1 MITNIASTHEWSLTG
16 SDRRTRFASRFCP
29 RRLSPVVQV
38 VQLESPLE
46 RLSDCRT
53 VPYLRFFLVRNE
65 EAGGSNPLSSTRF
78 SSSVRNSSAAT
89 RSDLTLRGTQ
99 PDIRGNPGRNTP
111 TESKSLDSSTL
122 ADFPL
127 LIAVSRYPDHFAIKL
142 LRSAVNSSAPGGS
155 FPSVIRPTLRA
166 KPSSE

>member
-1 MITNIASTHEWSLTG
+1 MQRGSYQPPVGLVPTNALVFTNVASTHEWSLTR

-65 EAGGSNPLSSTRF
+65 EVVGSNPISSTKSQRGPRACIVGATA
-78 SSSVRNSSAAT
+78 SSREGEDSVSLVATANRCARN
-89 RSDLTLRGTQ
+89 L
-99 PDIRGNPGRNTP
+99 
-111 TESKSLDSSTL
+111 
-122 ADFPL
+122 
-127 LIAVSRYPDHFAIKL
+127 SRRWL
-142 LRSAVNSSAPGGS
+142 ERCRVVG
-155 FPSVIRPTLRA
+155 
-166 KPSSE
+166 

>member
-1 MITNIASTHEWSLTG
+1 MTNRIAEQLPNDGQVGDYRFVRHISTDNAPVFTNIASTHEWSLTG

-65 EAGGSNPLSSTRF
+65 EAGGSNPLSST
-78 SSSVRNSSAAT
+78 
-89 RSDLTLRGTQ
+89 
-99 PDIRGNPGRNTP
+99 
-111 TESKSLDSSTL
+111 KSLCPAL
-122 ADFPL
+122 KAC
-127 LIAVSRYPDHFAIKL
+127 LIF
-142 LRSAVNSSAPGGS
+142 
-155 FPSVIRPTLRA
+155 
-166 KPSSE
+166 

>member
-1 MITNIASTHEWSLTG
+1 MEVRSSTEMGSPGASHLGTGDHGPKTDRSRPRSVPVNALVFTNIASTHEWSLTG

-65 EAGGSNPLSSTRF
+65 EAGGSNPLSSTIF
-78 SSSVRNSSAAT
+78 S
-89 RSDLTLRGTQ
+89 RSGPET
-99 PDIRGNPGRNTP
+99 
-111 TESKSLDSSTL
+111 
-122 ADFPL
+122 
-127 LIAVSRYPDHFAIKL
+127 
-142 LRSAVNSSAPGGS
+142 
-155 FPSVIRPTLRA
+155 
-166 KPSSE
+166 